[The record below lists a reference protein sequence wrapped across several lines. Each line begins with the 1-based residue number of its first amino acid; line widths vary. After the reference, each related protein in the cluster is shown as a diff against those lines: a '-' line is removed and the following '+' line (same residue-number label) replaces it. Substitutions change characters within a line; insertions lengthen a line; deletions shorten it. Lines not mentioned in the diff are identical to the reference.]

1 MKLSNQ
7 FKYKAI
13 LLGGVT
19 VTLAAF
25 AACGSDG
32 DVNPLATPD
41 NSTSN
46 TTPSGDDAS
55 SQKQESDAS
64 SQEESD
70 ASNPDASSPDGSV
83 DSSTPPVP
91 ASLTWSLDPDVTA
104 QPAQI
109 NVGTAIGAGAGG
121 TPFTLTYLA
130 QDPKNTQNT
139 ANPFL
144 STGNVPDPAYGLCDY
159 SGASPTRV
167 DYSTTSKFVAP
178 PEDPMVPMAP
188 FYFPLVYTS
197 LNTPSSNTG
206 TGTATPLIGLFDWRP
221 KDIDEALV
229 AAESDDNGKTWY
241 FMQTVFDL
249 YPGDSVCPS
258 TVTGTNS
265 GKSADNGWG
274 HAAIIQLPGTST
286 ADGQMLYMLNRAD
299 GHIDS
304 DPLYVISLPYSSNKF
319 PIWNTNKTPTNIASI
334 NDALTGAATSP
345 NPLIVQQTT
354 GLLHPDGIMA
364 VVPNTDPL
372 KPTTIL
378 YVEKIL
384 NGDDTGTTAMP
395 AANQCKAAPFSGKTN
410 HDISNVRLA
419 TTTDGVHFTDQGIV
433 TGLNDPTTVDYNGTR
448 WISPRGTLIDING
461 DGSLWGLLF
470 SGGNCLDGD
479 SDAFHYIGYAE
490 STDLKNWT
498 VYHDI
503 NSPIASINSITTKN
517 QLDGTSVTIPANKPL
532 IPTQD
537 WFAQRVYAPS
547 AVQIDPTHLSV
558 TFAGYAVQTPN
569 TNLLNYRQIGNVVLT
584 ASKVL
589 PKGPNNINNQ

>member
-1 MKLSNQ
+1 M
-7 FKYKAI
+7 I
-13 LLGGVT
+13 LGGI
-19 VTLAAF
+19 TLAA
-25 AACGSDG
+25 CGDTT
-32 DVNPLATPD
+32 NPSPVQD
-41 NSTSN
+41 NSN
-46 TTPSGDDAS
+46 TAQEDAS
-55 SQKQESDAS
+55 SNDAS
-64 SQEESD
+64 SENASSED
-70 ASNPDASSPDGSV
+70 ASSNDASSPDGSTE
-83 DSSTPPVP
+83 DGGADASKPPVP
-91 ASLTWSLDPDVTA
+91 ASLTWSLDKGVVA
-104 QPAQI
+104 EQAQI

-130 QDPKNTQNT
+130 QDPNNKETILSNV
-139 ANPFL
+139 NPFN
-144 STGNVPDPAYGLCDY
+144 STANVPDTAYGLCDY
-159 SGASPTRV
+159 SGASPTRI
-167 DYSTTSKFVAP
+167 DYSTTSKFVSP
-178 PEDPMVPMAP
+178 PSDPMVPMAP

-206 TGTATPLIGLFDWRP
+206 TGTATPIIGLFDWRP

-274 HAAIIQLPGTST
+274 HAAIIQLPGTSA

-319 PIWNTNKTPTNIASI
+319 PIWNTNKTPTNIDSI
-334 NDALTGAATSP
+334 NDARTGAATSP
-345 NPLIVQQTT
+345 NPLTVQQTT

-384 NGDDTGTTAMP
+384 NGDNTGTTAMP
-395 AANQCKAAPFSGKTN
+395 AAHQCKAAPFSGKTN

-419 TTTDGVHFTDQGIV
+419 TTTDGIHFTDQGIV
-433 TGLNDPTTVDYNGTR
+433 TGLNDPTAVDYNATR
-448 WISPRGTLIDING
+448 WISPRGTLIDVNG

-470 SGGNCLDGD
+470 AGGNCLDGD

-498 VYHDI
+498 VYNDI

-517 QLDGTSVTIPANKPL
+517 QLDGSSVTIPANKPL

-537 WFAQRVYAPS
+537 WFGQRLYAPT

-569 TNLLNYRQIGNVVLT
+569 NNLLAYRQIGNIVLT
-584 ASKVL
+584 ASKAL
-589 PKGPNNINNQ
+589 PKAPNNVNMQ